1 MFCIYYIESGNN
13 FMCKTVL
20 AFGSNLGN
28 RLENL
33 KTAIELVN
41 KLPRTKVL
49 KISNIYESEPADV
62 LEKQNLYLN
71 CCASITTELGPH
83 ALLNSCFKIETLLGR
98 KRLYK
103 NSPRTIDIDI
113 ILYDILNINDKNLT
127 IPHPSWKI
135 RDFVMVPMLDLYE
148 NKTPEKLNIEK
159 LLKNLKKKYIARIF
173 SKEKFA

>member
-1 MFCIYYIESGNN
+1 M
-13 FMCKTVL
+13 
-20 AFGSNLGN
+20 
-28 RLENL
+28 
-33 KTAIELVN
+33 
-41 KLPRTKVL
+41 
-49 KISNIYESEPADV
+49 
-62 LEKQNLYLN
+62 YLN
-71 CCASITTELGPH
+71 CCASITTELGPYL
-83 ALLNSCFKIETLLGR
+83 LLNSCFKIETLLGR